1 MAGMMLKALDPWIQ
15 CPLFITWVDEKDP
28 RKVIARPQWIP
39 YRFYLVL
46 MGLAR
51 NTETMEPKLEEA

>member
-1 MAGMMLKALDPWIQ
+1 MAGMMLKALDPWRKR
-15 CPLFITWVDEKDP
+15 PLFIKRVDEKDP
-28 RKVIARPQWIP
+28 RKVIAQPQWIP

-51 NTETMEPKLEEA
+51 NTETIEPKLEEA